1 MLWIYLHGEKILARP
16 MTALGFMSGT
26 SMDGIDAAIIE
37 TDGEVI
43 KRFGPTCASTFK
55 PEQRNLLMRA
65 IEAARHLTDRNAR
78 PGVLAEAE
86 EFITQ
91 AHSDVAIDLMR
102 REDLRPDDIDVIGFH
117 GQTVFHKPEDGLTI
131 QIGDGAKLAALTG
144 IDVVS
149 DFRAADMVAG
159 GQGAPLAPV
168 FHQALLH
175 YAGFKGV
182 GVCVNIG
189 GISNISWISQN
200 ADMIAFDTGPGN
212 VLLDAWC
219 QRHLN
224 QPFDRDGVLS
234 SCGEVNED
242 VLKTLL
248 DNPYFSTPPPKSLDK
263 TSFDLTA
270 LARLSVEDGAAT
282 LAAFTAQTIALSK
295 THMPQVPQQWII
307 CGGGR
312 LNAAIMHELQQRI
325 GPSVIS
331 AETAGFNGDD
341 VEAQAFGY
349 MAVRTLRG
357 LPLTFPGTTGVATP
371 TCGGVVWRAL

>member
-1 MLWIYLHGEKILARP
+1 

-43 KRFGPTCASTFK
+43 KRFGSTCASTFK
-55 PEQRNLLMRA
+55 PEHRNLLMRA
-65 IEAARHLTDRNAR
+65 IEAARHLSDRNAR
-78 PGVLAEAE
+78 PGVLTEAE

-91 AHSDVAIDLMR
+91 AHSAVAHDLMK
-102 REDLRPDDIDVIGFH
+102 REGLTADDIDIIGFH

-144 IDVVS
+144 IDVVC

-175 YAGFKGV
+175 YAGFKQG

-189 GISNISWISQN
+189 GISNISWISQD

-234 SCGEVNED
+234 SSGEVNED

-263 TSFDLTA
+263 TSFDLTL

-282 LAAFTAQTIALSK
+282 LAAFTAQSIALSQA
-295 THMPQVPQQWII
+295 HLPQTPQQWII

-312 LNAAIMHELQQRI
+312 LNAAIMRQLQQRI
-325 GPSVIS
+325 ETSVIS

-349 MAVRTLRG
+349 LAVRTLRE